1 MPKDIIGLLNK
12 DLEGEHGAIIQYLN
26 HAYAM
31 GEGEVACEIEAIARE
46 EMRHLDWLAE
56 IIVELGGTPSF
67 RRGKMRKPG
76 KLIPG
81 WMKDNVLAEEDAIAM
96 YKQHIEAISNPKI
109 KRLLR
114 RILSDEVAHRGKF
127 AHLVDKVKRED
138 MKDLRG
144 DKKDKV
150 ADTLNWGI
158 EHEYTVIIQY
168 LLHSYMAGNEDT
180 KNEMQDQAINEMQ
193 HMGWLAEEMVS
204 GKGSP
209 RLEHSQVF
217 KSSNMANNLKAD
229 IEIEKE
235 VATEYGRAAR
245 ELKDTGLKEL
255 LLRIKGHEDYHAA
268 LFGDLLK
275 EETKAKSKQESKAK
289 PKKETKAKSKKET
302 KAKSKKE
309 TKAKKKK

>member
-12 DLEGEHGAIIQYLN
+12 DLEGEHAAIIQYLT

-31 GEGEVACEIEAIARE
+31 GEGEIACEIEAIARE

-56 IIVELGGTPSF
+56 TIVALGGTPSF
-67 RRGKMRKPG
+67 KRGKMRKPG
-76 KLIPG
+76 KLVPG
-81 WMKDNVLAEEDAIAM
+81 WMKDDVLAEEDAIAM
-96 YKQHIEAISNPKI
+96 YKEHIAEINNPKI
-109 KRLLR
+109 KRLLK
-114 RILSDEVAHRGKF
+114 RILSDEMAHRGKF
-127 AHLVDKVKRED
+127 AHLVDKVKKED

-144 DKKDKV
+144 PRNDKV

-168 LLHSYMAGNEDT
+168 LLHSYMAANEEA
-180 KNEMQDQAINEMQ
+180 KEELQDQAINEMQ
-193 HMGWLAEEMVS
+193 HLGWLAEEMVS
-204 GKGSP
+204 GKGTP
-209 RLEHSQVF
+209 RIEHSQIF
-217 KSSNMANNLKAD
+217 KSSSLAKNLKAD

-245 ELKDTGLKEL
+245 EIKDPGLKEL

-268 LFGDLLK
+268 LFSDLLK
-275 EETKAKSKQESKAK
+275 E
-289 PKKETKAKSKKET
+289 ET

-309 TKAKKKK
+309 TKAKKKNSHTHAMQ